1 MEDQTKHASLE
12 KQARRYFKPW
22 ALDSSEII
30 RSAKSIK
37 DFRQLDQLIIKPD
50 GLDDFLQERIP
61 SKLVLAGSR
70 GVGKT
75 LALTMKAAFM
85 YEQPDV
91 TLLRQHYPYVHQLS
105 SASAPIELRSLNLY
119 ANHSYWVSIWKL
131 VLGALM
137 AICILRNEKQLKQN
151 ASEEEV
157 IHDMV
162 TRLFK
167 CPEKDE
173 VPYKLFVTLAQL
185 SKGHSDPFRQS
196 ISDLLKS
203 RVTGL
208 NCSTW
213 YQNYVLNVLGMG
225 SPVGKYMAFID
236 GIDECLGDPDGKK
249 LFDRVNG
256 KISVGQ
262 TDHAD
267 LPDQDYK
274 NTRAQ
279 AGQVWLSAQTG
290 FMEAVF
296 NLRSESGERVHVY
309 GTVRAEAFECFSS
322 VSTINK
328 SKTSSALALEL
339 KYTDTNLRAIFDLN
353 VQSTSP
359 DDLADTALGGSYSQ
373 RLYGIKES
381 RHSRVWGN
389 PEDVLQA
396 LIRHTFQAP
405 RELICLA
412 KAAKEAVTPPTDR
425 PNNIPKM
432 IAAVDRAAATTIF
445 EDYKHDVFPLWD
457 SRYEE
462 GFQFITSNALDGNQV
477 NLIESQFS
485 ALTGG
490 NGLFDFLYA
499 RGLIG
504 VPYKAAGSGSVV
516 FNFIK
521 PTGAEVPIP
530 KPINYLVLHSCLSAK
545 IYKNIPLEKQNTFY
559 NGTMIVGPGLPA
571 PEKLVPTKLLLRQ
584 KGRGRSIELLVDHDI
599 VRGDTEHHYS
609 MELLYG
615 LILSIRRH
623 ELIKVKP
630 QQICREIEHL
640 ESCGL
645 IEQGVSAQILDRL
658 QSENYTHSRSEPT
671 FVKEAKKIVK
681 GYGLCIRFNSGNP
694 NMHGLAWCSG
704 HKQHRNCRSVAAEE
718 IEVRIS

>member
-1 MEDQTKHASLE
+1 MENQAKHASIE
-12 KQARRYFKPW
+12 KQARKYFKPW
-22 ALDSSEII
+22 ALDSSEIF
-30 RSAKSIK
+30 RSAKSIN
-37 DFRQLDQLIIKPD
+37 DFRQLNQLIIKPD

-75 LALTMKAAFM
+75 LALTMKAAFLS
-85 YEQPDV
+85 EQSDV
-91 TLLRQHYPYVHQLS
+91 TLLRQHYPFVHQLS
-105 SASAPIELRSLNLY
+105 SASAPIELRFLNLY
-119 ANHSYWVSIWKL
+119 ANHSYWVAIWKL
-131 VLGALM
+131 VLGTLM

-151 ASEEEV
+151 ASEEDV

-173 VPYKLFVTLAQL
+173 VPYKLFITLAQI

-208 NCSTW
+208 ICSTW
-213 YQNYVLNVLGMG
+213 YQNYVLYVLGMG
-225 SPVGKYMAFID
+225 SPVRKYMAFVD

-249 LFDRVNG
+249 LFDRVNET
-256 KISVGQ
+256 SVEQ
-262 TDHAD
+262 IDHSE
-267 LPDQDYK
+267 QDYK
-274 NTRAQ
+274 NIRAQ

-290 FMEAVF
+290 FMEAVY

-309 GTVRAEAFECFSS
+309 GTVRAEAFECFPS
-322 VSTINK
+322 VSSISK
-328 SKTSSALALEL
+328 SKALSALALEL
-339 KYTDTNLRAIFDLN
+339 KYTVANLRSIFDLN

-359 DDLADTALGGSYSQ
+359 DDLADTALSGSYSQ

-412 KAAKEAVTPPTDR
+412 KAAKDAVMPPTDR
-425 PNNIPKM
+425 PKNIPIM

-445 EDYKHDVFPLWD
+445 EDYKRDVFPLWD

-462 GFQFITSNALDGNQV
+462 GFQFITSNTLDQTQV
-477 NLIESQFS
+477 DSIESQFS
-485 ALTGG
+485 ELSGC

-499 RGLIG
+499 RGLVG
-504 VPYKAAGSGSVV
+504 VPHKTTGSGTVI

-521 PTGAEVPIP
+521 PTGVEVQIP
-530 KPINYLVLHSCLSAK
+530 KPINYIALHSCLSAK
-545 IYKNIPLEKQNTFY
+545 IYRNITLEKQSAFY
-559 NGTMIVGPGLPA
+559 NGTMIVGPGLSA
-571 PEKLVPTKLLLRQ
+571 PERLVPTKLLLRQ
-584 KGRGRSIELLVDHDI
+584 AGKGKSIELLVNQDI
-599 VRGDTEHHYS
+599 VKGNTEHHYS
-609 MELLYG
+609 MEFLYG

-623 ELIKVKP
+623 EVPKVNPK
-630 QQICREIEHL
+630 QICGEIEHL
-640 ESCGL
+640 ESCGFV
-645 IEQGVSAQILDRL
+645 EQGVNTQILNRL
-658 QSENYTHSRSEPT
+658 LSENYTHSYSEPS

-681 GYGLCIRFNSGNP
+681 NYNLCLRFNSGAP

-704 HKQHRNCRSVAAEE
+704 DRQHRDCRSVAADE
-718 IEVRIS
+718 IEVRIP